1 MRKWLIVA
9 LVMLLAAC
17 NQGPR
22 GTYSD
27 SAQLL
32 RYTFEAD
39 GKASVS
45 VLGQVQQALYVRDGD
60 TVTVRVPGSDGAP
73 VAFTVNKDGS
83 LQGPMGVRLEQV
95 KP

>member
-1 MRKWLIVA
+1 MRNLLIVT
-9 LVMLLAAC
+9 LVTLLAAC
-17 NQGPR
+17 SQGPR

-45 VLGQVQQALYVRDGD
+45 LLGQVQQARYVREGD
-60 TVTVRVPGSDGAP
+60 TVTVHVPGSEGAP
-73 VAFTVNKDGS
+73 VAFTVNEDGS
-83 LQGPMGVRLEQV
+83 LQGPMGVRLEQM

>member
-1 MRKWLIVA
+1 MRKLLIIA

-17 NQGPR
+17 SQGPR
-22 GTYSD
+22 GIYSD

-32 RYTFEAD
+32 RYTFEDD
-39 GKASVS
+39 GKATVS
-45 VLGQVQQALYVRDGD
+45 VLGQTQQAQYVREGD
-60 TVTVRVPGSDGAP
+60 TVTVHVPGSEGVP

-83 LQGPMGVRLEQV
+83 LQGPMGVHLEQV

>member
-9 LVMLLAAC
+9 LATLLAAC
-17 NQGPR
+17 SQGPR

-39 GKASVS
+39 GKATVS
-45 VLGQVQQALYVRDGD
+45 VLGQVQQARYVREGD
-60 TVTVRVPGSDGAP
+60 TVTVHVPGSEGAP
-73 VAFTVNKDGS
+73 VAFIVNQDGS
-83 LQGPMGVRLEQV
+83 LQGPMGLHLEPV

>member
-1 MRKWLIVA
+1 MRKLLVVA

-17 NQGPR
+17 SQGPR

-45 VLGQVQQALYVRDGD
+45 VLGQVQQARYVREGD
-60 TVTVRVPGSDGAP
+60 TVTVHVPGSEGAA
-73 VAFTVNKDGS
+73 VAFTVNEDGS
-83 LQGPMGVRLEQV
+83 LQGPMGMRLEPV